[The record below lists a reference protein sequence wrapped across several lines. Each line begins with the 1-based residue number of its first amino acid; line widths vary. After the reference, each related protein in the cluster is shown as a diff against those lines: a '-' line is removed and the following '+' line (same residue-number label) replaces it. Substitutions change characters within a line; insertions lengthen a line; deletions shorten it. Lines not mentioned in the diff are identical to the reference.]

1 MSASAPEPVDL
12 GLKHLEGQSLEAVTA
27 WLERAL
33 RAQVPLPMIVP
44 DEMPEAPILRLERSL
59 SEITRQD
66 LRNACRTLVR
76 RYVRQPQDDDAYI
89 GALLR
94 LAKGLNLTDLVT
106 DLYTLAANH
115 AVLSALPQGQVKSIL
130 FTLLDLRA
138 ALPLEFWKFL
148 AASLPGAMSLI
159 AVSGLLGHGYEPAM
173 CVLPSLPDQ
182 QSVADSL
189 YIILKQHAK
198 LLNPNEV
205 SKMVETARQFLSFC
219 QPQIRQAL
227 QDWVDET
234 PTVVETS
241 SALATAPVH
250 SPFDALDTALASFFA
265 LRGGQLYAPRPASAR
280 LLQQTPQTLLR
291 AA

>member
-12 GLKHLEGQSLEAVTA
+12 GLKHLEGQSFEAVTT
-27 WLERAL
+27 WLESAL
-33 RAQVPLPMIVP
+33 RAQVPLPTIVP
-44 DEMPEAPILRLERSL
+44 DEMPEAPILRLERGL

-106 DLYTLAANH
+106 DLHTLAANH
-115 AVLSALPQGQVKSIL
+115 AVLSALSQSQVKSIL

-138 ALPLEFWKFL
+138 SLPLAFWKSL
-148 AASLPGAMSLI
+148 AASLPDALSLI
-159 AVSGLLGHGYEPAM
+159 AFSGLLRHGYEPALQ
-173 CVLPSLPDQ
+173 VLHALPDKQ
-182 QSVADSL
+182 TIADSL

-198 LLNPNEV
+198 LLNPTEV
-205 SKMVETARQFLSFC
+205 AKMTAVARQFLSSC
-219 QPQIRQAL
+219 KPQIQQAL
-227 QDWVDET
+227 QEWVDEN
-234 PTVVETS
+234 PAVVES
-241 SALATAPVH
+241 RPAAKISFSRLL
-250 SPFDALDTALASFFA
+250 LDTALAA
-265 LRGGQLYAPRPASAR
+265 YATKIGGQPYNLRPVSAR
-280 LLQQTPQTLLR
+280 LVPQTLPC